1 MMKFIPLSELELD
14 KKSFEST
21 SAPLTRYFH
30 QQASQ
35 DLKKRVSTCFVLVND
50 SAILGYYTLSAFS
63 VELAQFSTIAQKKLP
78 RYPDVPCAKLGRLAV
93 HKDYHSQGF
102 GKYLLMDA
110 IRRVSNADI
119 GMFALI
125 VDAKDDFAKQFYVD
139 FGFQQFMDATSTL
152 YLPLGDWVKGS

>member
-63 VELAQFSTIAQKKLP
+63 VELAQFSTITQKKLP

-93 HKDYHSQGF
+93 HKDYRSQGF
-102 GKYLLMDA
+102 GKYLLVDA

-125 VDAKDDFAKQFYVD
+125 VDAKDDFAQQFYVD